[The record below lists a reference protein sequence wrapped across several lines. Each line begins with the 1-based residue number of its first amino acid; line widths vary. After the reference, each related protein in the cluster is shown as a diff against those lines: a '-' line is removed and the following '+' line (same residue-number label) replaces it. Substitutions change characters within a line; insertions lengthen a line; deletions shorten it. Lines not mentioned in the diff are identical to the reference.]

1 MKIYM
6 TFGGVHYFN
15 YDVFTKDMRFRRYV
29 DSIVLFD
36 EDLYGKLTNLDN
48 AGDLYGRFQTN
59 INPPKGSTIYMM
71 PNCPYSIDDVR
82 KNYKI
87 KRTPDGGDYNVFNPI
102 NKLKCSVEE
111 CLAIAIVPSRKA
123 VIMSGECI
131 RDLDSFIRY
140 HVFAF
145 CPGISEEDII
155 VKNYQ
160 PYNGHVFYIYDNVGL
175 GVVKDILDGNLTKPV
190 ITYKQLNVNSD
201 NELTLDTLNILMR
214 LASVS
219 QTEKDA
225 KTNFLNQLYLINQC
239 NWREYRATIGL
250 VMYQLQKRY
259 GKWTASGQVL
269 ATPSRYG
276 KSVQEMIRQQICD
289 PVSEKDMLMGQQII
303 NEILKLGDVKFPP
316 FSKLASKI
324 SVNYLHSSIIERFY
338 NVITKITPKEF
349 KNEEER
355 DKVCTE

>member
-1 MKIYM
+1 M
-6 TFGGVHYFN
+6 TFEGVHYFN
-15 YDVFTKDMRFRRYV
+15 YDVFTKDMRFRKYA
-29 DSIVLFD
+29 DSSILFD
-36 EDLYGKLTNLDN
+36 EDLDYKLTNLDN

-71 PNCPYSIDDVR
+71 PNCQYSIDDVR

-87 KRTPDGGDYNVFNPI
+87 KRAPDSGDYNVFNPI
-102 NKLKCSVEE
+102 NKLKGSAEGCI
-111 CLAIAIVPSRKA
+111 AIAIVPSRKA
-123 VIMSGECI
+123 VIMSGEYI
-131 RDLDSFIRY
+131 KDLDTFLKY

-145 CPGISEEDII
+145 CPGISEEDVII
-155 VKNYQ
+155 KTYQ
-160 PYNGHVFYIYDNVGL
+160 PYNGLWFYIYDNTKL

-201 NELTLDTLNILMR
+201 NELTLDSLNILRR
-214 LASVS
+214 LASIY

-225 KTNFLNQLYLINQC
+225 KVNFLNQLYLINQC

-250 VMYQLQKRY
+250 VMYQLRKLY
-259 GKWTASGQVL
+259 GKWTAAGQVL

-276 KSVQEMIRQQICD
+276 KSVQEMIKQQICD

-303 NEILKLGDVKFPP
+303 NEILKLGDVKFPQ
-316 FSKLASKI
+316 FSKLSSKI
-324 SVNYLHSSIIERFY
+324 SSNYLHSSIIEKFY

>member
-6 TFGGVHYFN
+6 TFEGVNYFN
-15 YDVFTKDMRFRRYV
+15 YDVFTKDMRFRNYA
-29 DSIVLFD
+29 DSSVLFD
-36 EDLYGKLTNLDN
+36 DDLYRKLTNLDN
-48 AGDLYGRFQTN
+48 AGDLYGRFQTK
-59 INPPKGSTIYMM
+59 INPPKGSTIYMT
-71 PNCPYSIDDVR
+71 PNCQYSIDDVR

-87 KRTPDGGDYNVFNPI
+87 KRTPDSGDYNVFNPI
-102 NKLKCSVEE
+102 KLGCSVEE
-111 CLAIAIVPSRKA
+111 CGAIAIVPSRKA
-123 VIMSGECI
+123 VIMSCESVT
-131 RDLDSFIRY
+131 DLDTFLKY
-140 HVFAF
+140 NVFAF
-145 CPGISEEDII
+145 CPGISEEDVI

-160 PYNGHVFYIYDNVGL
+160 PLNGPWFYIYDNVGL
-175 GVVKDILDGNLTKPV
+175 GVVKDILDCNLTKPV

-201 NELTLDTLNILMR
+201 NELTLDNLNILRR
-214 LASVS
+214 LARVY

-225 KTNFLNQLYLINQC
+225 KVNFLNQLYLINQC

-250 VMYQLQKRY
+250 VMYQLRKLY
-259 GKWTASGQVL
+259 GKWTAAGQVL

-303 NEILKLGDVKFPP
+303 NEILKLGDVKFPQ

-324 SVNYLHSSIIERFY
+324 SSNYLHSSIIERFY